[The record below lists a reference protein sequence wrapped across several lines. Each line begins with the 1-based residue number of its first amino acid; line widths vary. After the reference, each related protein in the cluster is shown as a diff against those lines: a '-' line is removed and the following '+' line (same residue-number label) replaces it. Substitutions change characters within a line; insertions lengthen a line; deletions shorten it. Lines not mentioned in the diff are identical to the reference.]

1 MFVANADTSLVLAT
15 YGEISSEFKSLEN
28 ASWLLTGYM
37 LSMCASQPLYGKLS
51 NIYGR
56 KALLLVAYTLFAI
69 GCLIC
74 GMAKSMPLVIAG
86 RLISGAGGSGMSSV
100 VSFLIAD
107 LVPMRDVAT
116 YRSYVNIVQ
125 TIGRSCGGPIGGWL
139 AEQMGWRW

>member
-1 MFVANADTSLVLAT
+1 
-15 YGEISSEFKSLEN
+15 
-28 ASWLLTGYM
+28 
-37 LSMCASQPLYGKLS
+37 MCGSQPLYGKLS

-56 KALLLVAYTLFAI
+56 KALLLTAYVLFAV

-74 GMAKSMPLVIAG
+74 GLAENMSTVIIG

-107 LVPMRDVAT
+107 LVPLRDVAT

-125 TIGRSCGGPIGGWL
+125 TVGRSCGGPMGGWL
-139 AEQMGWRW
+139 AETMGWRW

>member
-1 MFVANADTSLVLAT
+1 
-15 YGEISSEFKSLEN
+15 
-28 ASWLLTGYM
+28 M
-37 LSMCASQPLYGKLS
+37 LSMCGSQPLYGKLS

-56 KALLLVAYTLFAI
+56 KALLLVAYILFAT

-74 GMAKSMPLVIAG
+74 GLADNMSTVIVG

-107 LVPMRDVAT
+107 LVPVRDVAT

-125 TIGRSCGGPIGGWL
+125 TVGRSCGGPMGGWL
-139 AEQMGWRW
+139 AETMGWRWYVEAFELFGERVYNGTISVG